1 MIDYQR
7 IVEAY
12 RQMDSVQQVSGELG
26 ISVVK
31 VRKVLITEGLWSSP
45 SSRSV
50 GELYEKGLSTAEI
63 AQQLHMTEKNVQA
76 YTPYAR
82 GNYGAEFRSESSQ
95 RSKEYR
101 LRKQE
106 CLSKQVVQRDRSQ
119 NDCKYRKTQEAF
131 DMESTT
137 AERKTMQLHLE
148 LVMPD
153 IAPEEKAE
161 LFKLAK
167 ISHSLSR
174 DILVPGSMTL
184 HALHFAIQKAFGWQ
198 NSHLHHFLL
207 PDEVFQ
213 QLCQNSFSK
222 WGQLSGILFR
232 FPTENLEDLYWDDD
246 YDGHT
251 SINTW
256 LKRKYCGPY
265 LYGGESEHYLGCQ
278 KNLRAFYKHFP
289 RVDIHVPFDVF
300 SQNRSGN
307 MVEKTI
313 SPKDATIEEMNR
325 SIDFGSDLGELL
337 ERLTLGDLMTAE
349 TNAFHNAP
357 GQLSRPITKELLY
370 EYDYGDNWQVRI
382 VLMENSSAAQIHPE
396 VAEKEQPICIGRDGI
411 NVMDDVG
418 GVYGFYDF
426 LQQLCHAD
434 ADEKGQMQL
443 WARMQGWNG
452 RQPNA
457 KNIL

>member
-1 MIDYQR
+1 MIEYQR

-12 RQMDSVQQVSGELG
+12 RQMGSVQQVSRELG
-26 ISVVK
+26 ISAVK

-50 GELYEKGLSTAEI
+50 GELYDKGLSTAEI

-106 CLSKQVVQRDRSQ
+106 CLSKQVVQRDCSR

-131 DMESTT
+131 DMESITT
-137 AERKTMQLHLE
+137 ERKTMQLHLE
-148 LVMPD
+148 LVMSD
-153 IAPEEKAE
+153 MAPEEKAE

-167 ISHSLSR
+167 ITDSLSR
-174 DILVPGSMTL
+174 DILVSSSMTL

-213 QLCQNSFSK
+213 QLCQNSFAK

-232 FPTENLEDLYWDDD
+232 FPSEDLEDLYWDDD

-256 LKRKYCGPY
+256 LKRKYRGPY
-265 LYGGESEHYLGCQ
+265 LYGGESEHYLNCQ
-278 KNLRAFYKHFP
+278 KELQAFYKHFP
-289 RVDIHVPFDVF
+289 KVDIHVPFDVF
-300 SQNRSGN
+300 CQNRTGS
-307 MVEKTI
+307 MVEKAI
-313 SPKDATIEEMNR
+313 SPKEATIEEMNR
-325 SIDFGSDLGELL
+325 SIDFGSDLDELL

-382 VLMENSSAAQIHPE
+382 VLIENSSAAQVHPE
-396 VAEKEQPICIGRDGI
+396 VAEKEQPICIDRDGL

-426 LQQLCHAD
+426 LQQLCRAD